1 MEINIDINSPNTRT
15 GDVRSMITEPR
26 HVVTKE
32 HVDIL
37 THVPAV
43 SVSRQG
49 TEENKNR
56 ST

>member
-26 HVVTKE
+26 HVVTRE

-37 THVPAV
+37 AHVSGV
-43 SVSRQG
+43 SVTHECKQ
-49 TEENKNR
+49 
-56 ST
+56 